1 MNPAS
6 AHRPPAG
13 ATPLTLLCAADPA
26 RALALALRWAAGR
39 PPGERWAL
47 LIDDPAVPHPESVQ
61 NDEALRVVRLASGCV
76 CCSGAIALRIALTRV
91 LRDGPWQRLLLLP
104 SATARVDLLVDALR
118 ASLAASWLELDSI
131 VTLRLAGLAAPPG
144 SLDASLLVVDACPD
158 PATAPLLAAPPLAA
172 GPAGVRLH
180 VEEDSLAA
188 EWGAVSA
195 SLGLAHGHPS
205 VPVAHPGQSGRMS
218 WLRWPGA
225 QVFDRR
231 RLFAALQC
239 IEHPR
244 IELALFRTAREW
256 YRWSAG
262 TGTDPGWHATGWR
275 LDSRILVRDA
285 CADALAAFRRQLQGC
300 IDEGD

>member
-6 AHRPPAG
+6 AHRPSAS

-47 LIDDPAVPHPESVQ
+47 LIDDPAAPHPEPVQ
-61 NDEALRVVRLASGCV
+61 NDEALRLVRLASGCV
-76 CCSGAIALRIALTRV
+76 CCSGAIALRTALTRV
-91 LRDGPWQRLLLLP
+91 LREGPWQRLLLLP

-118 ASLAASWLELDSI
+118 ASLAASWLDIDSI
-131 VTLRLAGLAAPPG
+131 VTLQLPGLAAPPG
-144 SLDASLLVVDACPD
+144 ALDASPLVVDARPD
-158 PATAPLLAAPPLAA
+158 PVAAPLRAA

-180 VEEDSLAA
+180 VAEDSLAA

-195 SLGLAHGHPS
+195 SLGLAHGTS
-205 VPVAHPGQSGRMS
+205 STPVAHPGQSGRMS

-225 QVFDRR
+225 LVFDRR
-231 RLFAALQC
+231 RLFAALQS

-256 YRWSAG
+256 YRWSASA
-262 TGTDPGWHATGWR
+262 DAGWHATGWR
-275 LDSRILVRDA
+275 LDSRLLVRDA
-285 CADALAAFRRQLQGC
+285 CADALEALRSQLQGC
-300 IDEGD
+300 VDEGD